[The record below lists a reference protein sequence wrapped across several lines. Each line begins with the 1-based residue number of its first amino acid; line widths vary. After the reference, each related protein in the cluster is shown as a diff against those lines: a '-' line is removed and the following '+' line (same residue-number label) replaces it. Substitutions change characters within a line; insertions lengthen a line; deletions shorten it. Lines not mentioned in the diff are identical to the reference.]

1 MSDRGVLAAVIA
13 VGVAARWAP
22 PVPGT
27 LVVLACALV
36 LLFRRPPFLV
46 VLLVMIVGWR
56 AHHEL
61 IALDDAALGP
71 ISGTAVLHRDP
82 SRNGPGRVTVD
93 ATVEERRYLVS
104 APPPAAGLLDDLEA
118 GTEVHLSG
126 RVSRFSTQRDWS
138 QARHLAGVLT
148 VDEVGAV
155 QGRGRLW
162 DVADRF
168 RAPLLR
174 GAEALDG
181 STRAIYEG
189 LVLGDDRRQTDLD
202 RHRFRASGLSHLLVV
217 SGENV
222 AFVLVAVQPLLL
234 RLGLRQRWLATI
246 VILMVF
252 GTAVRWEPSVVRAV
266 AMAGVAATAAWGG
279 RRSAGIRSWSFAI
292 GALILIDPLI
302 VRSAGFLLS
311 AAATLGLVAM
321 ARPIAQR
328 LPGPRFVAEPVA
340 VAIAAHLGVAPLLV
354 AMFGVVPAAGLVVNL
369 LAVPLA
375 GWIMVWGLTA
385 GLAAGLLAGGGL
397 AWPAQLLHVPTRLMV
412 SGVEQLAVWGSRPGL
427 PMLGAAHVAGLVAVG
442 SAWWWA
448 STSASRRLRFAVG
461 SLVTVVVV
469 VTALL
474 AARPPGPM
482 TERVDAGSRF
492 SVSEHGRTVV
502 YVGGLAKGERLAGA
516 LSAQRVDRI
525 DVVVLTSSG
534 PTASGVARLL
544 AEVWPVRAVRP
555 P

>member
-1 MSDRGVLAAVIA
+1 VSDRAVLAAVIA

-22 PVPGT
+22 PVPGA
-27 LVVLACALV
+27 LVVAACAVALC
-36 LLFRRPPFLV
+36 LRRPPFLV
-46 VLLVMIVGWR
+46 VLLVVIVGWR

-61 IALDDAALGP
+61 AALDDTALGP

-82 SRNGPGRVTVD
+82 SRVGPGRVTVD
-93 ATVEERRYLVS
+93 ATVGARRYLLS
-104 APPPAAGLLDDLEA
+104 ASPPAAGLLDDLSA
-118 GTEVHLSG
+118 GTEVRIAG
-126 RVSRFSTQRDWS
+126 RVSRFGEQRDWS

-155 QGRGRLW
+155 RGRGRLW

-174 GAEALDG
+174 GAEVLKG

-189 LVLGDDRRQTDLD
+189 LVLGDDRGQRDLD

-266 AMAGVAATAAWGG
+266 AMAGVAATATWGG
-279 RRSAGIRSWSFAI
+279 RRSAGIRSWSLAI
-292 GALILIDPLI
+292 GSLILIDPLI
-302 VRSAGFLLS
+302 MRSAGFMLS
-311 AAATLGLVAM
+311 AAATLGLVVM
-321 ARPIAQR
+321 ARPIADR
-328 LPGPRFVAEPVA
+328 LPGPRLVAEPVA

-354 AMFGVVPAAGLVVNL
+354 VMFGVVPAAGLVVNL

-385 GLAAGLLAGGGL
+385 GLVAGLVAGSGL
-397 AWPAQLLHVPTRLMV
+397 WWPAQVLHVPTTLMV
-412 SGVEQLAVWGSRPGL
+412 SGVEQLAEWGSRPGL
-427 PMLGAAHVAGLVAVG
+427 PMLGAVHVAALVGFGAV
-442 SAWWWA
+442 WWWT
-448 STSASRRLRFAVG
+448 STTAARRLRLVLG
-461 SLVTVVVV
+461 SM
-469 VTALL
+469 VTAGVLVIGLL

-482 TERVDAGSRF
+482 TERVDAGSWFR
-492 SVSEHGRTVV
+492 VEADGRTSV
-502 YVGGLAKGERLAGA
+502 YVGGLASGEDLAGA
-516 LSAQRVDRI
+516 LSARRVKRI
-525 DVVVLTSSG
+525 DLVVLTSSG

-544 AEVWPVRAVRP
+544 AEVWPVAAVRP